1 MQRTSGRV
9 QQGAVWSRMGACFE
23 VDSKCFVLLMVEAAL
38 GINHESTV
46 HISVFALSNNG
57 PFLLQG

>member
-9 QQGAVWSRMGACFE
+9 QQGEVWSRFCACFE
-23 VDSKCFVLLMVEAAL
+23 VDPKCFVLPMVEAAL
-38 GINHESTV
+38 EIDHESTV